1 MKENLKPFFI
11 KLAAISIAIII
22 IINLLFNV
30 LLGERLEKIDKI
42 ISLSDSATRDEIRL
56 KIRSEI
62 NKGLDEQ
69 VVSLSEADSVDFFA
83 DYIYTL
89 IEIGIILSVILLG
102 IAIAIE
108 KKLSVILTMFFVSIF
123 GLCHGTAHGLEMP
136 WASNPILFALGFASG
151 TATLHLFGV
160 GLGHFA
166 LKNYFSSIILR
177 ISGMFCAAYGFYLI
191 LIF

>member
-62 NKGLDEQ
+62 NKGLEKENIFSEEDE
-69 VVSLSEADSVDFFA
+69 
-83 DYIYTL
+83 
-89 IEIGIILSVILLG
+89 
-102 IAIAIE
+102 
-108 KKLSVILTMFFVSIF
+108 
-123 GLCHGTAHGLEMP
+123 
-136 WASNPILFALGFASG
+136 
-151 TATLHLFGV
+151 
-160 GLGHFA
+160 
-166 LKNYFSSIILR
+166 
-177 ISGMFCAAYGFYLI
+177 I
-191 LIF
+191 LIYKLYNKIKKEFEDTELK